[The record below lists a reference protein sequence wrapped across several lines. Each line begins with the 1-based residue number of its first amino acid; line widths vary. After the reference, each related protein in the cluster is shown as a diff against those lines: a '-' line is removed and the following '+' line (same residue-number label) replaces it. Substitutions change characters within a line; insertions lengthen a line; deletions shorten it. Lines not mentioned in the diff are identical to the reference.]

1 MHAHRLLN
9 FDGMD
14 MSKQRCGAPSSR
26 LLAQARISFILRAL
40 LKSRS
45 HSMAEVGTG
54 KLDPCHSYAE
64 DLNER

>member
-1 MHAHRLLN
+1 
-9 FDGMD
+9 